1 MSRMP
6 DHSAWVDS
14 SALLFISLPRPEA
27 LRTMALHQLPATPRT
42 TSPRQL
48 PKSER
53 CTPT

>member
-6 DHSAWVDS
+6 DRSAGVDS
-14 SALLFISLPRPEA
+14 AALLFISRLDPRL

-42 TSPRQL
+42 TFPRQL

-53 CTPT
+53 

>member
-14 SALLFISLPRPEA
+14 SALLFTSLLDPRL
-27 LRTMALHQLPATPRT
+27 LRTMALHQRPATPRT

-53 CTPT
+53 